1 VWFQLHLTLSKL
13 PSLSLCFSWLCVSLA
28 SLQQVSAAFLQQ
40 VSPPASL
47 QQVSLASFYQ
57 VYFKKASLRTKEGP
71 STRMSVPELCRC
83 KMWFPIF
90 VWTNFPENW
99 ENSLTWWY
107 SDSRLICTAGRI
119 FVIVAKFLKFEKNMP
134 HAVLMYRPKRRLTKR
149 HHLRIVKLKN
159 QQKTKFVH
167 LNLSGIA
174 DVLWLATDGLENAN
188 LQHGELIW
196 LDFHHICLNKTFP
209 SGLLQKKFWLG
220 ACALK
225 ACCSLITSTP
235 DFLWVWHI
243 GWIIW
248 WTLTWPKN
256 ATKPYRDYPQWIK
269 PPCLLSLKPP
279 ETELYGDQ
287 IADSYFSELLCSCYF
302 QRLMSQS
309 YKFTRVNVQTVY
321 SFPALPLLYVWWML
335 LPKTLRWPKEDKT
348 LLKKLKLLSSLRL
361 LPPHWFT
368 ELLRYAIRNPF
379 PYHVDGSM
387 EDCLSFTITDFIP
400 LHYLHSL

>member
-1 VWFQLHLTLSKL
+1 MVNSYGWT
-13 PSLSLCFSWLCVSLA
+13 
-28 SLQQVSAAFLQQ
+28 
-40 VSPPASL
+40 
-47 QQVSLASFYQ
+47 
-57 VYFKKASLRTKEGP
+57 
-71 STRMSVPELCRC
+71 STTYV
-83 KMWFPIF
+83 
-90 VWTNFPENW
+90 
-99 ENSLTWWY
+99 
-107 SDSRLICTAGRI
+107 
-119 FVIVAKFLKFEKNMP
+119 
-134 HAVLMYRPKRRLTKR
+134 LTK
-149 HHLRIVKLKN
+149 
-159 QQKTKFVH
+159 
-167 LNLSGIA
+167 
-174 DVLWLATDGLENAN
+174 
-188 LQHGELIW
+188 
-196 LDFHHICLNKTFP
+196 TFS

-235 DFLWVWHI
+235 NFLWVLVWHI

-287 IADSYFSELLCSCYF
+287 IAYSYFSELLCSCYF

-335 LPKTLRWPKEDKT
+335 LPKTLRWPKEDET
-348 LLKKLKLLSSLRL
+348 FLKKLKLLSSLRL

-368 ELLRYAIRNPF
+368 ELLHDYIQNPF
-379 PYHVDGSM
+379 PYHIYGSM
-387 EDCLSFTITDFIP
+387 EDCISFTITDFIP

>member
-1 VWFQLHLTLSKL
+1 MSIFFPNTPISKGIVYLSFL
-13 PSLSLCFSWLCVSLA
+13 AFLSDPPLSLCFSWLLVSLA
-28 SLQQVSAAFLQQ
+28 SLQRVSAASLQQ

-47 QQVSLASFYQ
+47 QQVFLASFYQ
-57 VYFKKASLRTKEGP
+57 VYFKIASLCTNKGP

-134 HAVLMYRPKRRLTKR
+134 HAVLMYRPKRRLTKQ

-196 LDFHHICLNKTFP
+196 LDFHHILTRFFI
-209 SGLLQKKFWLG
+209 GTLDKKKRAGHCQCEFM
-220 ACALK
+220 
-225 ACCSLITSTP
+225 
-235 DFLWVWHI
+235 
-243 GWIIW
+243 
-248 WTLTWPKN
+248 
-256 ATKPYRDYPQWIK
+256 R
-269 PPCLLSLKPP
+269 
-279 ETELYGDQ
+279 
-287 IADSYFSELLCSCYF
+287 ADLCES
-302 QRLMSQS
+302 
-309 YKFTRVNVQTVY
+309 K
-321 SFPALPLLYVWWML
+321 
-335 LPKTLRWPKEDKT
+335 
-348 LLKKLKLLSSLRL
+348 
-361 LPPHWFT
+361 
-368 ELLRYAIRNPF
+368 
-379 PYHVDGSM
+379 
-387 EDCLSFTITDFIP
+387 
-400 LHYLHSL
+400 